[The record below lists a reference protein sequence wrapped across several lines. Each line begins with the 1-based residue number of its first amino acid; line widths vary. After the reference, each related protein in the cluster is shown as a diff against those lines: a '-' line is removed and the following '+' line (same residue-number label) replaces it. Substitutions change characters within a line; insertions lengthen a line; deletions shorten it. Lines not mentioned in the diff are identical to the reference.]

1 MISLCGKQTLVLRK
15 DEEVEEVEMEIG
27 YPTDVKH
34 VTHIGLDGST
44 TTNPNPNPNINPNN
58 WDINNLNHFVP
69 SEFLHSFPSISFRQF
84 ELSMAA
90 QTQAALLHTT

>member
-1 MISLCGKQTLVLRK
+1 MEIKLNFDCSCEKKKPLVLRK

-44 TTNPNPNPNINPNN
+44 TTNPNIKGNH
-58 WDINNLNHFVP
+58 WENLNNFVP
-69 SEFLHSFPSISFRQF
+69 SEFLNSFPSISLRQF

-90 QTQAALLHTT
+90 QAQSSLLAT

>member
-1 MISLCGKQTLVLRK
+1 
-15 DEEVEEVEMEIG
+15 MEIG

-44 TTNPNPNPNINPNN
+44 TTNPNANPNINPNN

-90 QTQAALLHTT
+90 QTQAALLHPT

>member
-1 MISLCGKQTLVLRK
+1 M
-15 DEEVEEVEMEIG
+15 EEEELEEKGMEMEIG

-44 TTNPNPNPNINPNN
+44 TTTNPNIKG
-58 WDINNLNHFVP
+58 WENLNNFTTTPHHLI
-69 SEFLHSFPSISFRQF
+69 SSFPSISLRQF

-90 QTQAALLHTT
+90 QTQSPSLLHT